1 MLPNNLNTTK
11 SKTYMY
17 CVCRVCR
24 VDRCGAQARA
34 AARGAGR
41 GRGGATGAHTL
52 SLSARPTRTL
62 VSTHASAC
70 PLVQNHRCAGMHDL
84 FGALC
89 GTCPHICDQRK
100 VMPLESSSLQRRARI
115 PGDLALWRHSAA
127 CCSRSQ
133 RLPSFHLMPSQ
144 ASPSAA
150 LGCHLPTCTPS
161 PASTC
166 GTQR

>member
-52 SLSARPTRTL
+52 SARPTRTL
-62 VSTHASAC
+62 VYTHRHALYKTTAVRAC
-70 PLVQNHRCAGMHDL
+70 TT
-84 FGALC
+84 C
-89 GTCPHICDQRK
+89 GTCPHIWTKNLRNPDPGHVHLWRRTA
-100 VMPLESSSLQRRARI
+100 PLEVLEVLEVDILWPRWVARI
-115 PGDLALWRHSAA
+115 GVTRCRRDPRRRGLAADRQCTELPLL
-127 CCSRSQ
+127 
-133 RLPSFHLMPSQ
+133 RLPRLVPEVV
-144 ASPSAA
+144 
-150 LGCHLPTCTPS
+150 GCV
-161 PASTC
+161 
-166 GTQR
+166 